1 MSVAAVAG
9 LGVEIGDAAVVS
21 HIDVC
26 VGPGERV
33 GLLGASGSGKS
44 MTARALLGQL
54 PSQARATGS
63 VIVNGHEV
71 LGTPMVRRPQEARVA
86 HIAQDSATALNPLVR
101 IDVQICHPLIR
112 RGLSAS
118 DAGAEAVSL
127 LESVGLPT
135 PDEFLHRYPG
145 QLSGGQRQRVCI
157 ALALACR
164 CPLLVADE
172 PTTALDV
179 VSQRRAID
187 TLLAYTSRR
196 DNEDEPRTGLLFIT
210 HDLAVAA
217 QVCERAIVLVNGRVV
232 ESKSMPDLLSA
243 PDHPYTR
250 SLVAIARATQL
261 PDLVPDISLAE
272 PVGAGSW
279 SELRS

>member
-1 MSVAAVAG
+1 MTVATIAG
-9 LGVEIGDAAVVS
+9 LRVAFGGTPVVRDLDVTVE
-21 HIDVC
+21 
-26 VGPGERV
+26 PGERV

-54 PSQARATGS
+54 PSRARAVGS
-63 VIVNGHEV
+63 VKVNGHEV
-71 LGTPMVRRPQEARVA
+71 LGTPAVRRPPSARVA

-112 RGLSAS
+112 RGLTRS
-118 DAGAEAVSL
+118 DAGAEAASL
-127 LESVGLPT
+127 LESVGLPA
-135 PDEFLHRYPG
+135 PDELLRRYPG

-179 VSQRRAID
+179 VSQRRVID
-187 TLLAYTSRR
+187 TLLSYTSVR
-196 DNEDEPRTGLLFIT
+196 DGERGPRAGLLFIT
-210 HDLAVAA
+210 HDLAVVA
-217 QVCERAIVLVNGRVV
+217 QVCERAIVLVDGRVV
-232 ESKSMPDLLSA
+232 ESKSMLDLLSA
-243 PDHPYTR
+243 PEHPYTR

-261 PDLVPDISLAE
+261 PDIAWSE
-272 PVGAGSW
+272 PVSARSW
-279 SELRS
+279 SEPLS